1 MKSIPLRAHEAAA
14 YAAGDCTCLWS
25 NTATSATIHNADP
38 NCPVHGQGAK
48 P

>member
-1 MKSIPLRAHEAAA
+1 MKSIALKQWEAAA
-14 YAAGDCTCLWS
+14 YAAGKCTCLFS

-48 P
+48 G